1 MRLSAPA
8 ELDAGAR
15 HPNQP
20 LPASKPGMNE
30 PNKQSRQIPDTVQ
43 SNIRSVAEM
52 EIALERSR
60 SLSDRIA
67 DLIGGFSGS
76 MAFVALHVVWFLA
89 WFLINTGVIP
99 GVPRFDPYPFILLAM
114 VVSVEGVLLSTFVL
128 MKQNR
133 MQKRI
138 DLRDQLNLQID
149 LLAEKEVTK
158 SLQLLYA
165 ICKHLEIEDVTS
177 DAELEELAN
186 STSVDMIAKRV
197 RSDLSEVQGDSV
209 EANGR

>member
-1 MRLSAPA
+1 
-8 ELDAGAR
+8 
-15 HPNQP
+15 
-20 LPASKPGMNE
+20 
-30 PNKQSRQIPDTVQ
+30 
-43 SNIRSVAEM
+43 
-52 EIALERSR
+52 
-60 SLSDRIA
+60 
-67 DLIGGFSGS
+67 

-89 WFLINTGVIP
+89 WFLINTGFIP

-165 ICKHLEIEDVTS
+165 ICKHLEIEDVTA

-186 STSVDMIAKRV
+186 STSVDMLASRV
-197 RSDLSEVQGDSV
+197 RSDLSEVHSERV
-209 EANGR
+209 EADRK